1 MDCTCRPEHH
11 PGSSARTARPPR
23 ACNLHAQSSLSFDL
37 SLSSPPWRTWAPS
50 NLKGFSFCL
59 QTTSLVWSFSP
70 QLVTKS
76 ARSHLSLRK
85 AAGNPCKSSGSP
97 RAKATAL
104 PVRARFHSFASR
116 LLRIHHRLQTHAPR
130 LRAREKLPTRPTAV
144 SDSAA
149 QARLPPPSAGATQV
163 VRHGVEGRFI
173 AFTLSFTW
181 FQRRFSL
188 FKRALLAAV
197 WARLGASE
205 EHVRPP
211 RTRRCQSNCKKW
223 WHLRSD
229 TTTNTRSAR
238 KEFGKPLALQV
249 AGIG

>member
-11 PGSSARTARPPR
+11 PGSSARAARPPR

-130 LRAREKLPTRPTAV
+130 LRAGETPHSSHSREWLCCPGALATAF
-144 SDSAA
+144 SGSHPG
-149 QARLPPPSAGATQV
+149 RTPWRRRQV
-163 VRHGVEGRFI
+163 YSLYVKFYLVPETF
-173 AFTLSFTW
+173 
-181 FQRRFSL
+181 FSL
-188 FKRALLAAV
+188 
-197 WARLGASE
+197 
-205 EHVRPP
+205 
-211 RTRRCQSNCKKW
+211 
-223 WHLRSD
+223 
-229 TTTNTRSAR
+229 
-238 KEFGKPLALQV
+238 
-249 AGIG
+249 